1 MKSLIINLLAIVL
14 FSPLAHAQNTLPSLE
29 LGLKAGGTFTDGYT
43 TVPAQDLGSNGKIP
57 ELNNKRNGIGTGYT
71 GGIWVRRNFNGF
83 FLQAEANYNRYV
95 LNQRTNATVDV
106 KALGTLAGE
115 LVPAAFTP
123 ILQALPAGQLSATLD
138 INTVST
144 LQTVTVPVLIG
155 KRFAN
160 ERVRLYAGPSFWFV
174 TRAEVSRDVTGQ
186 VNPNAS
192 IPQLANGFP
201 LSSTGTTDLLTD
213 TAGVLRAKPFTY
225 ALEAGAG
232 ATLFSRVDL
241 DLRVTAP
248 VGGIYKNKDIKGFGG
263 AALVTVSY
271 RIF

>member
-1 MKSLIINLLAIVL
+1 MKSLIISFLATLLLGSV
-14 FSPLAHAQNTLPSLE
+14 AQAQTTLPTLE
-29 LGLKAGGTFTDGYT
+29 LGLKVGGTFTDGQT
-43 TVPAQDLGSNGKIP
+43 TVPVQDLGSNGKIP

-71 GGIWVRRNFNGF
+71 GGLWVRRNFSGF
-83 FLQAEANYNRYV
+83 FLQTEATYNRYV
-95 LNQRTNATVDV
+95 LKQKTNTTLDV

-115 LVPAAFTP
+115 LVPAAFTS
-123 ILQALPAGQLSATLD
+123 ILQSLPAGLLTATLD

-144 LQTVTVPVLIG
+144 LQTVNVPVLIG
-155 KRFAN
+155 KRFAH

-174 TRAEVSRDVTGQ
+174 TKAEVNRDAAGQ

-213 TAGVLRAKPFTY
+213 AAGILRVKPFTY
-225 ALEAGAG
+225 ALEIGAG
-232 ATLFSRVDL
+232 ATLFRRLDL

-248 VGGIYKNKDIKGFGG
+248 VGGIYKNKDIRGVGG
-263 AALVTVSY
+263 AAVVTLGY